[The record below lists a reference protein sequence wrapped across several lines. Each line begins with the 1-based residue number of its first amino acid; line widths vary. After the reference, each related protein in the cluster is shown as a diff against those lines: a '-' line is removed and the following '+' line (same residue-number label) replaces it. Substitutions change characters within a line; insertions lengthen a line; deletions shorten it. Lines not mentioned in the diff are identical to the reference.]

1 MLNERSIN
9 NITQQG
15 YSAMR
20 KEKAR
25 VYEVSK
31 SLEHVTSSNNSIP
44 LYLDAFESH
53 AEWKFDEKNLVVTY
67 VAGGVVG
74 VQSSQ
79 RQ

>member
-1 MLNERSIN
+1 MKTLTAEFELGKEFEQEIVDGRKVKTVFKAEGAFLLE
-9 NITQQG
+9 TQ
-15 YSAMR
+15 
-20 KEKAR
+20 
-25 VYEVSK
+25 
-31 SLEHVTSSNNSIP
+31 
-44 LYLDAFESH
+44 YLDAFESH